1 MTWVAL
7 YTRVSTDRQEA
18 ENQRQQ
24 LRAFV
29 DGHEGWKLVEE
40 YRDEE
45 SGATGSRARFQA
57 LFEDAH
63 QRKFEVVVFW
73 ALDRFS
79 RQGTRATIN
88 YLHELESYGVGF
100 VSYTE
105 RYLDSTGV
113 FRDALIGLLA
123 ALANQE
129 GIRLSDRV
137 KAGMARTRIEG
148 KHVGRPRLDDRT
160 RRQVRE
166 LRAQNPDM
174 SIRAIARETE
184 VPYATTRRARSRLS
198 VRFRSIVPRP
208 PSPAANGSWAVA
220 LYKRLDISLELVTR
234 GLAVERRASPQVL
247 MLLDQ
252 HPAKTLQGGL
262 VSPADIAACQPDSL
276 PLPMCRAVAGSSPRR
291 INQTDLERAYPQW
304 TSKTRTDGDAVTT
317 YARLNVCL
325 ARVEVFCR
333 LHKSSLTM
341 SYRNPRLPPRTR
353 G

>member
-1 MTWVAL
+1 MTRVAL

-18 ENQRQQ
+18 ENQRRQ

-79 RQGTRATIN
+79 REGTRATIN

-100 VSYTE
+100 
-105 RYLDSTGV
+105 G
-113 FRDALIGLLA
+113 
-123 ALANQE
+123 
-129 GIRLSDRV
+129 RL
-137 KAGMARTRIEG
+137 
-148 KHVGRPRLDDRT
+148 RLDDRT

-184 VPYATTRRARSRLS
+184 VPYATTRR
-198 VRFRSIVPRP
+198 
-208 PSPAANGSWAVA
+208 
-220 LYKRLDISLELVTR
+220 
-234 GLAVERRASPQVL
+234 
-247 MLLDQ
+247 LL
-252 HPAKTLQGGL
+252 
-262 VSPADIAACQPDSL
+262 
-276 PLPMCRAVAGSSPRR
+276 
-291 INQTDLERAYPQW
+291 LERE
-304 TSKTRTDGDAVTT
+304 K
-317 YARLNVCL
+317 
-325 ARVEVFCR
+325 
-333 LHKSSLTM
+333 
-341 SYRNPRLPPRTR
+341 PP
-353 G
+353 GN

>member
-1 MTWVAL
+1 MTRVAL

-18 ENQRQQ
+18 ENQRRQ

-29 DGHEGWKLVEE
+29 KGHEGWKLVEE

-63 QRKFEVVVFW
+63 QRKFEVLVFW

-105 RYLDSTGV
+105 RYLDSTGI

-129 GIRLSDRV
+129 RIRLSDRV
-137 KAGMARTRIEG
+137 KAGMARARIEG

-166 LRAQNPDM
+166 LRQQKPDL

-184 VPYATTRRARSRLS
+184 VPYATTRRLLLEREKPRINVHRVLFPLTVPSLGVSRLDGKQDDIR
-198 VRFRSIVPRP
+198 RF
-208 PSPAANGSWAVA
+208 
-220 LYKRLDISLELVTR
+220 LELGRFQDRHLQDHGRVPYRPLQLHEHPRAQAEPFACISTR
-234 GLAVERRASPQVL
+234 IW
-247 MLLDQ
+247 
-252 HPAKTLQGGL
+252 L
-262 VSPADIAACQPDSL
+262 VP
-276 PLPMCRAVAGSSPRR
+276 
-291 INQTDLERAYPQW
+291 
-304 TSKTRTDGDAVTT
+304 
-317 YARLNVCL
+317 
-325 ARVEVFCR
+325 
-333 LHKSSLTM
+333 
-341 SYRNPRLPPRTR
+341 
-353 G
+353 